1 MPACEYCYRI
11 ENSAFYVGDF
21 MKAFFKSQG
30 ITPYLPLKSEIV
42 KTYKQQDYKGNYKI
56 WNYAMPY
63 DIESEHLKQHRDKIR
78 TMPIEFSWTESEL
91 KEYKKLPSD
100 DLKRKMILDKVDM
113 KSLYLPNLKYE
124 KDFINYPPL
133 PADDKAKEDFKK
145 GFELYNKR
153 DNDSVEASIPYLKSS
168 AEAGN
173 YISHELLSRYYLKQM
188 ESCNKMEDI
197 IWERANKNFMAHCN
211 WLQKANL
218 PTGYYLMS
226 EYHSHYADINKNSLN
241 NNDISTIYRELIY
254 PNMIKALELGSYDL
268 MWRLAANDIDLEWAL
283 GLMLLTG
290 KSNIINRLL
299 DYLSYYENYPAS
311 PRNVAILKLAL
322 MLGSEETLNCFLMW
336 QQNHFFSPNIYNS
349 YFFFQD
355 PTDNHN
361 LFMTCGEIVSTRPM
375 LEKISNHDSF
385 LIPEIDKYI
394 PASTVLH
401 SPYSSMSQQFDA
413 THDKY
418 YEEIYKMGYCKAP
431 DEERDKFK
439 DKIWNHYLSCPYKD
453 PRSKYST
460 IEHKIAYRKLLEES
474 DWRNALVDYDI
485 IDPKGK
491 KFIKEK
497 INKLV
502 ERSESDTISDYV
514 YEYLGYA
521 NALKK
526 RELEM
531 NPYYYKLARPYIF
544 PEEVYKNHPEW
555 Y

>member
-1 MPACEYCYRI
+1 
-11 ENSAFYVGDF
+11 
-21 MKAFFKSQG
+21 
-30 ITPYLPLKSEIV
+30 
-42 KTYKQQDYKGNYKI
+42 
-56 WNYAMPY
+56 MPY

-91 KEYKKLPSD
+91 NEYNKLPTK

-145 GFELYNKR
+145 GYELFNTGYEEA
-153 DNDSVEASIPYLKSS
+153 VEASIPYLKSS

-173 YISHELLSRYYLKQM
+173 YISHDLLSRYYLREMQACYSM
-188 ESCNKMEDI
+188 NDEE
-197 IWERANKNFMAHCN
+197 WENANKNFMKHCN

-218 PTGYYLMS
+218 PAGYYLIQ
-226 EYHSHYADINKNSLN
+226 EFYSHYAEINEDNLSHQEYE
-241 NNDISTIYRELIY
+241 SIYDDKIY
-254 PNMIKALELGSYDL
+254 PNMIKALELGSHDLMYDL
-268 MWRLAANDIDLEWAL
+268 AVNDTDLEWAF
-283 GLMLLTG
+283 GVMLLTG
-290 KSNIINRLL
+290 ESTVL
-299 DYLSYYENYPAS
+299 DDMFDNLSSYENYPAS

-322 MLGSEETLNCFLMW
+322 MLGSEETLSYFLMH
-336 QQNHFFSPNIYNS
+336 QDYDFFSYNTHKS
-349 YFFFQD
+349 YLFFQD
-355 PTDNHN
+355 PTEDNHFQ
-361 LFMTCGEIVSTRPM
+361 LMSCGKIISTRPM
-375 LEKISNHDSF
+375 LKKISNQDSF

-401 SPYSSMSQQFDA
+401 SPYSSMSQQFAA
-413 THDKY
+413 TEEKY
-418 YEEIYKMGYCKAP
+418 NEELHKMGYFKAP

-474 DWRNALVDYDI
+474 DWINALVDYDI

-491 KFIKEK
+491 AFINEK
-497 INKLV
+497 INILV

-514 YEYLGYA
+514 YEYL
-521 NALKK
+521 LC
-526 RELEM
+526 
-531 NPYYYKLARPYIF
+531 
-544 PEEVYKNHPEW
+544 
-555 Y
+555 

>member
-1 MPACEYCYRI
+1 
-11 ENSAFYVGDF
+11 
-21 MKAFFKSQG
+21 
-30 ITPYLPLKSEIV
+30 
-42 KTYKQQDYKGNYKI
+42 
-56 WNYAMPY
+56 
-63 DIESEHLKQHRDKIR
+63 
-78 TMPIEFSWTESEL
+78 
-91 KEYKKLPSD
+91 
-100 DLKRKMILDKVDM
+100 MILDKVDM

-145 GFELYNKR
+145 GYELFNTGYEEA
-153 DNDSVEASIPYLKSS
+153 VEASIPYLKSS

-173 YISHELLSRYYLKQM
+173 YISHDLLSRYYLREMQACYSM
-188 ESCNKMEDI
+188 NDEE
-197 IWERANKNFMAHCN
+197 WENANKNFMKHCN

-218 PTGYYLMS
+218 PAGYYLIQ
-226 EYHSHYADINKNSLN
+226 EFYSHYAEINEDNLSHQEYE
-241 NNDISTIYRELIY
+241 SIYDDKIY
-254 PNMIKALELGSYDL
+254 HNMIKALELGSHDLMYDL
-268 MWRLAANDIDLEWAL
+268 SVNDTDLEWAF
-283 GLMLLTG
+283 GVMLLTG
-290 KSNIINRLL
+290 ESTVL
-299 DYLSYYENYPAS
+299 DDMFDNLSSYENYPAS

-322 MLGSEETLNCFLMW
+322 MLGSEETLSYFLMH
-336 QQNHFFSPNIYNS
+336 QDYDFFSYNTHKS
-349 YFFFQD
+349 YLFFQD
-355 PTDNHN
+355 PTEDNHFQ
-361 LFMTCGEIVSTRPM
+361 LMSCGKIISTRPM
-375 LEKISNHDSF
+375 LKKISNQDSF

-401 SPYSSMSQQFDA
+401 SPYSSMSQQFAA
-413 THDKY
+413 TEEKY
-418 YEEIYKMGYCKAP
+418 NEELHKMGYFKAP

-474 DWRNALVDYDI
+474 DWINALVDYDI

-491 KFIKEK
+491 AFINEK
-497 INKLV
+497 INILV